1 MDELAGAYDREHVA
15 QFYDHV
21 YGPKERKDVDFYVD
35 LAKETTGSVLELG
48 CGTGRVLLPTARAGF
63 DVTGIDLSEDMLEVL
78 QTKLVDEPEDVQQ
91 RVRIVRADIR
101 DFALGARFEL
111 VTVPFR
117 PFQHLIS
124 IDDQLACLSCAHRHL
139 EPGGRLA
146 LDVFDPNLGFL
157 MNLNTEEIEDSSPS
171 RMPDGRTV
179 ARKHRTPAV
188 DLHSQLM
195 DMELIYEITDAE
207 KEERIVHAFKF
218 RYFFRYEMEHLLA
231 RAGFELE
238 ALYSDFERSQYGS
251 NRPEQLVFVARR
263 A

>member
-146 LDVFDPNLGFL
+146 LDVFDPNLVV
-157 MNLNTEEIEDSSPS
+157 
-171 RMPDGRTV
+171 RTS
-179 ARKHRTPAV
+179 
-188 DLHSQLM
+188 L
-195 DMELIYEITDAE
+195 
-207 KEERIVHAFKF
+207 
-218 RYFFRYEMEHLLA
+218 
-231 RAGFELE
+231 
-238 ALYSDFERSQYGS
+238 
-251 NRPEQLVFVARR
+251 
-263 A
+263 